1 MGFLFLHGHIPA
13 GRREPVEQGAG
24 VERQSAPLGPG
35 VGRAGC
41 EGAAAAAGA
50 GAASVNRTGYP
61 PFATS
66 KQIIVIM
73 KCE

>member
-1 MGFLFLHGHIPA
+1 
-13 GRREPVEQGAG
+13 
-24 VERQSAPLGPG
+24 LGPG